1 MTKNLT
7 KIKVKARNVTP
18 TNEQMLEYKQNVG
31 RLTSRNTN
39 LRFGKLV
46 VLSDQ
51 DLDG

>member
-1 MTKNLT
+1 MTI
-7 KIKVKARNVTP
+7 KIKARNVKP
-18 TNEQMLEYKQNVG
+18 TSAQVAQYRTWAGSMCI
-31 RLTSRNTN
+31 RNTN

>member
-1 MTKNLT
+1 MTKHIVKP
-7 KIKVKARNVTP
+7 KIKTLNVKP
-18 TNEQMLEYKQNVG
+18 TNEQMLKYKQNVG
-31 RLTSRNTN
+31 CLTSRNTN